1 MKRLSDFLFTVVV
14 LAAIFVVVALMFCA
28 FAALAYPKPDPE
40 PTEYVSYSI
49 VEVVDSRYDPPN
61 TYELCYRTT
70 FSNGLTIDCWK
81 MVSREEYEKEVGE

>member
-1 MKRLSDFLFTVVV
+1 MNKILKVILLIALTLDLSACSSAPT
-14 LAAIFVVVALMFCA
+14 
-28 FAALAYPKPDPE
+28 PE

>member
-1 MKRLSDFLFTVVV
+1 MKRLIYLL
-14 LAAIFVVVALMFCA
+14 LALIVMISLSACTSN
-28 FAALAYPKPDPE
+28 PTPE

>member
-1 MKRLSDFLFTVVV
+1 MNKLLSV
-14 LAAIFVVVALMFCA
+14 ICIALMLMLSSCTQE
-28 FAALAYPKPDPE
+28 PE